1 MRVLTAVRT
10 QEAAHDSQQSE
21 APRKGTRVL
30 SEEVQDLQ
38 RNLQAFD
45 GDYWQPMK
53 RYADDG
59 TELKGRETKAQLK
72 QRLAQYKS
80 LRTQRLTQ
88 GARPPRAVG
97 ASDSDSDDVQV
108 EPQKVRTHTL
118 CTLHTAPTPTPI
130 HATQQQRR

>member
-1 MRVLTAVRT
+1 M
-10 QEAAHDSQQSE
+10 
-21 APRKGTRVL
+21 L

-88 GARPPRAVG
+88 GARPVLRA
-97 ASDSDSDDVQV
+97 ADDSDSDELQV

-118 CTLHTAPTPTPI
+118 CTLSTPHTTHHPPRVRCGVKLTGITGVGGGVL
-130 HATQQQRR
+130 